1 MERAIAMYLALV
13 MALVVHEY
21 MHALVGYL
29 LGDETAKRMGRLT
42 LNPMAHADMMGTVIL
57 PLMAIMG
64 NFPVIGW
71 AKPVPFNPY
80 NLRNQKWGPTMVALA
95 GPLSNI
101 GMAII
106 FAIALKIALAAGL
119 PILNLLTV
127 FLGYLV
133 IINVVLALFNFIPVP
148 PLDGSKLLA
157 ALLDHPK
164 YRNFLHVMETKGPT
178 ILLIIILLDVFTSAN
193 ILGAVF
199 GRAIYFTFAVFGIQP
214 VFGALY

>member
-13 MALVVHEY
+13 LALVVHEY

-57 PLMAIMG
+57 PIMAIMG

-80 NLRNQKWGPTMVALA
+80 NLRDQKWGPTMVALA
-95 GPLSNI
+95 GPLSNFV
-101 GMAII
+101 MAAI
-106 FAIALKIALAAGL
+106 FAVVLRIGLASGL
-119 PILNLLTV
+119 PLLNLLTV

-133 IINVVLALFNFIPVP
+133 VINVVLGIFNFIPVP

-164 YRNFLHVMETKGPT
+164 YRNFLHALETKGPT
-178 ILLIIILLDVFTSAN
+178 ILLIVILLDVISPVP
-193 ILGAVF
+193 ILGAIF
-199 GRAIYFTFAVFGIQP
+199 GRAIGIAFSLAGIQQ
-214 VFGALY
+214 VYAVL